1 MVVMLALSG
10 KKGTYVV
17 VSNSTALAS
26 KIAKMIAIL
35 LMSSPAKID
44 QRGARTYVRVQ
55 CTTKN

>member
-10 KKGTYVV
+10 KKGTYV